1 MNKNN
6 QNPYAYYVIF
16 THIAFVVAVPLIF
29 FMGGGIWLAERMGWA
44 DWTKI
49 FFILLGVTAM
59 LASLIS
65 YIYKLVKMYGGTDGK
80 PAFKRSKKD
89 SDYFY
94 ENDTKN

>member
-1 MNKNN
+1 MNNNNKNLIAA
-6 QNPYAYYVIF
+6 YAIF

-29 FMGGGIWLAERMGWA
+29 FTGGGVWLAERMGWA

-49 FFILLGVTAM
+49 FFILLGVVMM

-65 YIYKLVKMYGGTDGK
+65 YLYKLIKMYDEPVK
-80 PAFKRSKKD
+80 KQAVKQSKKD